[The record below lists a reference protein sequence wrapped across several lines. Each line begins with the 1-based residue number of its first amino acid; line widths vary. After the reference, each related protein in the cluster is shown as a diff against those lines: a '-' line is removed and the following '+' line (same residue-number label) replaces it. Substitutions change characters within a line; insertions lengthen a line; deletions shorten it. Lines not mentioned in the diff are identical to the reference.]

1 MELEQIEMASLI
13 PQRPPFMMVDR
24 ILSCDDTD
32 AVTELM
38 VRQDNIL
45 LDDSKLSSAGEYGTV
60 VCCQNGL
67 CELTAQQAY
76 QVRLYRRD

>member
-13 PQRPPFMMVDR
+13 PQRPPFMMVDK
-24 ILSCDDTD
+24 ILSCDDTGY
-32 AVTELM
+32 
-38 VRQDNIL
+38 R
-45 LDDSKLSSAGEYGTV
+45 GEYGTV

-67 CELTAQQAY
+67 CEPIAQQAY

>member
-1 MELEQIEMASLI
+1 MELEKIEMASLI
-13 PQRPPFMMVDR
+13 PQRPPFMMVDK

-32 AVTELM
+32 AVTEEAL
-38 VRQDNIL
+38 VGWYC
-45 LDDSKLSSAGEYGTV
+45 GEYGAV